1 MSKSQKQSVDTWV
14 RWAAERNL
22 SLTRAEVKEMVD
34 KYNDM
39 ISQSVPYSGGARLKP
54 NNTDRMTKGRTDSI
68 YKPSDLNLHDPHEM
82 YAWADERPWWLRPLQ
97 VLGFVST
104 GVGLTLCLY
113 YATVILFLL

>member
-22 SLTRAEVKEMVD
+22 SLTREEVKEMVD

-54 NNTDRMTKGRTDSI
+54 NNTDRMTKERTDSI
-68 YKPSDLNLHDPHEM
+68 YKPSDLNLHDPDEM
-82 YAWADERPWWLRPLQ
+82 YAWADNKPWWLIPLQ
-97 VLGFVST
+97 VVGFVAT
-104 GVGLTLCLY
+104 GVGLTLCLC
-113 YATVILFLL
+113 YATLILFLL